1 MTVAAHLNIRLDEYD
16 SRIRTFIPGYDAML
30 DAAARALQALDLTRP
45 VVVDAGTGTGALAH
59 RSLSA
64 VPGAQIIAV
73 DEDADILDF
82 ARQRLAAADGA
93 SFVQRSFLDFTWPPC
108 DAVVAS
114 ISLHH
119 VRSTER
125 KLELYRE
132 IRRAIRA
139 NGLLISADC
148 FPSSDDRLREIEFE
162 GWRAH
167 LRSSY
172 SDTET
177 DAFFAAW
184 AEEDLYVPLL
194 EELALMEAAGFQPD
208 VIWRS
213 GPMAVI
219 AARASGP
226 ISADGVGSQE
236 SPHGM

>member
-30 DAAARALQALDLTRP
+30 DAAARALQALDVSRP
-45 VVVDAGTGTGALAH
+45 VVVDAGTGTGALALRCIH
-59 RSLSA
+59 A
-64 VPGAQIIAV
+64 VPGAEIIAV
-73 DEDADILDF
+73 DEDADILAL
-82 ARQRLAAADGA
+82 ARQRLSDGRA
-93 SFVQRSFLDFTWPPC
+93 SFVQGSFLDLVWPPC

-119 VRSTER
+119 VRTTER
-125 KLELYRE
+125 KLQLYRE

-139 NGLLISADC
+139 NGLFVSADC
-148 FPSSDDRLREIEFE
+148 FPSSDDRLKAIEFDA
-162 GWRAH
+162 WRAH
-167 LRSSY
+167 LLASY

-194 EELALMEAAGFQPD
+194 QELALMEAAGFQPD
-208 VIWRS
+208 VIWRH

-219 AARASGP
+219 AARAIDP
-226 ISADGVGSQE
+226 IGADGLGQS
-236 SPHGM
+236 SSAP